1 MKKHY
6 ALGLQQI
13 QQELNTLQN
22 PGFYWITSQRQE
34 DARTL
39 LRQVVSQQKAA
50 TLISADEK
58 PQALL
63 TPDPIGGP
71 ARMPLFSLPA
81 NKSSLKQ
88 LESDFSRVLN
98 SRSGLVIFYSNAA
111 LWGKL
116 SPDELTFWLKRMRRL
131 LSKKQITLLMI
142 TSGTSIIHLR
152 NHLQGYFRQLDGL
165 AHLEF
170 QQDSWHYRINWWYA
184 ADKLLA
190 DRAIR
195 LSYVDNQ
202 FIAVNQAE
210 QNIPLSRNDE
220 NQFLA
225 QEGVLEGAPPLSAQ
239 WQLFSDNE
247 SVFSRAQQANAATVI
262 FSLVH
267 NQDINSLATMVH
279 SLRRSRGS
287 ALKIVVREISTT
299 LRYSDERLLLA
310 CGVNAIVPT
319 AASLS
324 RFLTTLEG
332 IQGQQFSRHVPA
344 NLHDLMQALQPLQ
357 QKGFLPLDAFCAAV
371 QQLMSNTLLP
381 ENDKGLLVALRAVP
395 QLKPEQILTLC
406 KPRRFGD
413 LVTLV
418 NDRIYL
424 FLSSC
429 RFNDLD
435 IALKSIFSLPHDEL
449 FSNRIVWFED
459 NQIVSEADKIRQLT
473 PVAQRDRQAAPLAA
487 APVSTQT
494 AAPERGAQTPQ
505 PITLNLDGVS
515 HQ

>member
-1 MKKHY
+1 MKNHY

-13 QQELNTLQN
+13 QQELNTLQT

-34 DARTL
+34 DARLL
-39 LRQVVSQQKAA
+39 LRQVISQQDAA

-81 NKSSLKQ
+81 NKTSLQ
-88 LESDFSRVLN
+88 QFESDLSRVLN
-98 SRSGLVIFYSNAA
+98 NRSGIVLFYSNAA
-111 LWGKL
+111 LWRKL
-116 SPDELTFWLKRMRRL
+116 SQDELTIWLKRMRRL

-142 TSGTSIIHLR
+142 TSGASIIHLR

-170 QQDSWHYRINWWYA
+170 QQDSWQYRINWWYA

-202 FIAVNQAE
+202 FIAVNEAE

-225 QEGVLEGAPPLSAQ
+225 QEGVLEGAPPLSVQ
-239 WQLFSDNE
+239 WQLFSDNDR
-247 SVFSRAQQANAATVI
+247 VFSRAQQANAATVI

-267 NQDINSLATMVH
+267 NQDINTLANMVH

-310 CGVNAIVPT
+310 CGVNAIVPN

-344 NLHDLMQALQPLQ
+344 NLSALMQALQPLQ
-357 QKGFLPLDAFCAAV
+357 QKGYLPLEAFCAAV

-381 ENDKGLLVALRAVP
+381 ENDKGLMVALRPVP

-413 LVTLV
+413 LVTLI

-449 FSNRIVWFED
+449 FSNRMVWFED
-459 NQIVSEADKIRQLT
+459 NQILSEAQKIRQLT
-473 PVAQRDRQAAPLAA
+473 PVALRDVTEQPLAV
-487 APVSTQT
+487 APVSAP
-494 AAPERGAQTPQ
+494 AAAAARAAQTPQ
-505 PITLNLDGVS
+505 PITLNLDGAERR
-515 HQ
+515 

>member
-1 MKKHY
+1 MKNHY
-6 ALGLQQI
+6 ALGLKRV
-13 QQELNTLQN
+13 QQELNTLQS
-22 PGFYWITSQRQE
+22 PGFYWITIQRQE
-34 DARTL
+34 DARIV
-39 LRQVVSQQKAA
+39 LRQVISHQSAA
-50 TLISADEK
+50 TLVSADEK
-58 PQALL
+58 PVTLL
-63 TPDPIGGP
+63 TPDPVGGP
-71 ARMPLFSLPA
+71 ARIPLFSLPA
-81 NKSSLKQ
+81 TKTSLQQ

-98 SRSGLVIFYSNAA
+98 SRSGLVLFYSNAA
-111 LWGKL
+111 LWRKL
-116 SPDELTFWLKRMRRL
+116 SQDELTIWVKRMRRL
-131 LSKKQITLLMI
+131 LIKKQITLLMI
-142 TSGTSIIHLR
+142 TSGASIINVR
-152 NHLQGYFRQLDGL
+152 NPLHAYFRQLDGL
-165 AHLEF
+165 AHLAF
-170 QQDSWHYRINWWYA
+170 QQDSWQYRINWWYS

-202 FIAVNQAE
+202 FIATDEAQ

-225 QEGVLEGAPPLSAQ
+225 QQDVLEGAPPLSVQ

-267 NQDINSLATMVH
+267 NQDITTLAKMVH

-287 ALKIVVREISTT
+287 ALKLVVREISTT

-324 RFLTTLEG
+324 RFLTMLEG

-344 NLHDLMQALQPLQ
+344 NLTALMQALQPLQ
-357 QKGFLPLDAFCAAV
+357 QKGYLSLEPFCAAV

-381 ENDKGLLVALRAVP
+381 ENDKGLMVALRPVP

-413 LVTLV
+413 LVTLI
-418 NDRIYL
+418 NDRIYV

-449 FSNRIVWFED
+449 FSNRMVWFED
-459 NQIVSEADKIRQLT
+459 NQILSETHKIRQLT
-473 PVAQRDRQAAPLAA
+473 PLAQRDQMAEPTAA
-487 APVSTQT
+487 APASLSAV
-494 AAPERGAQTPQ
+494 APARGAQTPQ
-505 PITLNLDGVS
+505 PIILNLDGVS
-515 HQ
+515 HE

>member
-1 MKKHY
+1 MKNHY
-6 ALGLQQI
+6 ALGLQQV
-13 QQELNTLQN
+13 QQELNSLQT
-22 PGFYWITSQRQE
+22 PGLYWITCQRQE
-34 DARTL
+34 DARIL
-39 LRQVVSQQKAA
+39 LRQVVSQQNAA
-50 TLISADEK
+50 TLISAADK
-58 PQALL
+58 PQALM
-63 TPDPIGGP
+63 TPDPADGP

-81 NKSSLKQ
+81 NKASLQQ
-88 LESDFSRVLN
+88 LESDFARVLD
-98 SRSGLVIFYSNAA
+98 SHSGLVLFYSQAE
-111 LWGKL
+111 LWAKL
-116 SPDELTFWLKRMRRL
+116 SPDELVIWLKRMRRML
-131 LSKKQITLLMI
+131 INKQITLLMI
-142 TSGTSIIHLR
+142 ASGTAIIHLR
-152 NHLQGYFRQLDGL
+152 NHLQGYFRQLDGV
-165 AHLEF
+165 AHLDF
-170 QQDSWHYRINWWYA
+170 QQDSWQYRINWWYS

-195 LSYVDNQ
+195 LSCIEDQ
-202 FIAVNQAE
+202 FIAANESE
-210 QNIPLSRNDE
+210 QNIPLSLNDE

-225 QEGVLEGAPPLSAQ
+225 QEGVLEGAPPLSVQ

-262 FSLVH
+262 FSLAH
-267 NQDINSLATMVH
+267 NQDINSLAKMVH

-344 NLHDLMQALQPLQ
+344 NLNALMQALQPLQ
-357 QKGFLPLDAFCAAV
+357 QKGYLPLDAFCAAV

-381 ENDKGLLVALRAVP
+381 ENDKGLMVALRPVP

-413 LVTLV
+413 LVTLI

-449 FSNRIVWFED
+449 FSNRMVWFED
-459 NQIVSEADKIRQLT
+459 NQILSEAHKIRQLT
-473 PVAQRDRQAAPLAA
+473 PVVQRDVSAEPIAAVPQPAHAA
-487 APVSTQT
+487 ETVRS
-494 AAPERGAQTPQ
+494 AQTPQ
-505 PITLNLDGVS
+505 PISLNLNGVS
-515 HQ
+515 RP

>member
-1 MKKHY
+1 MKNHY
-6 ALGLQQI
+6 ALGLQQL
-13 QQELNTLQN
+13 QQELNTLQK

-34 DARTL
+34 DARAL
-39 LRQVVSQQKAA
+39 LRQVVSQQDAA
-50 TLISADEK
+50 TLVSADEK

-81 NKSSLKQ
+81 NKTSLKR

-98 SRSGLVIFYSNAA
+98 SRSGLVLFYSNAA

-116 SPDELTFWLKRMRRL
+116 SQDELAIWLKRIRRL
-131 LSKKQITLLMI
+131 LTQKKITLLMI
-142 TSGTSIIHLR
+142 TSGTAIIHLR
-152 NHLQGYFRQLDGL
+152 NHLQAYFRQLDGL

-170 QQDSWHYRINWWYA
+170 QQDSWQYRINWWYA
-184 ADKLLA
+184 ANKLLA

-202 FIAVNQAE
+202 FIAVNEAE
-210 QNIPLSRNDE
+210 QHIPLSRNDE

-225 QEGVLEGAPPLSAQ
+225 HEGVLEGAPPLSVQ

-262 FSLVH
+262 FSLAH
-267 NQDINSLATMVH
+267 NQDMNTLAKMVH

-287 ALKIVVREISTT
+287 ALKMVVREMSTT

-344 NLHDLMQALQPLQ
+344 NLNALMQALQPLQ
-357 QKGFLPLDAFCAAV
+357 QRGYLPLEPFCAAV

-381 ENDKGLLVALRAVP
+381 ENDKGLMVALRPVP

-418 NDRIYL
+418 NDRLYL

-459 NQIVSEADKIRQLT
+459 NQIVSEADNIRQLT
-473 PVAQRDRQAAPLAA
+473 PVVQRDVQADPLVAAPASENAA
-487 APVSTQT
+487 AP
-494 AAPERGAQTPQ
+494 ARGAQTPQ
-505 PITLNLDGVS
+505 PITLNLDGVGHS
-515 HQ
+515 

>member
-1 MKKHY
+1 MKNHY
-6 ALGLQQI
+6 ALGLPQV
-13 QQELNTLQN
+13 QQELNSLQT
-22 PGFYWITSQRQE
+22 PGLYWITCQRPE

-39 LRQVVSQQKAA
+39 LRQVVSQQKLA
-50 TLISADEK
+50 TLISAADK

-63 TPDPIGGP
+63 TPDPAEGP
-71 ARMPLFSLPA
+71 ARMPLFSLPV
-81 NKSSLKQ
+81 NKASLQQ
-88 LESDFSRVLN
+88 LESDFSRALD
-98 SRSGLVIFYSNAA
+98 SRNGLVLFYSHAE
-111 LWGKL
+111 LWAKL
-116 SPDELTFWLKRMRRL
+116 SADELAIWLKRLRRVL
-131 LSKKQITLLMI
+131 IKKQMTLLMI
-142 TSGTSIIHLR
+142 ASGTSIIHLR
-152 NHLQGYFRQLDGL
+152 NSLQRYFRQLDGV
-165 AHLEF
+165 AHLDF
-170 QQDSWHYRINWWYA
+170 QQDSWQYRINWWYS

-195 LSYVDNQ
+195 LSCVENQ
-202 FIAVNQAE
+202 FIAASETE
-210 QNIPLSRNDE
+210 QNIPLSLNDE

-225 QEGVLEGAPPLSAQ
+225 QEGVLEGAPPLSVQ

-247 SVFSRAQQANAATVI
+247 GVFSRAQQANAATVI
-262 FSLVH
+262 FSLAH
-267 NQDINSLATMVH
+267 NLDINTLAKMVH

-344 NLHDLMQALQPLQ
+344 NLNALIQALQPLQ
-357 QKGFLPLDAFCAAV
+357 QKGYLPLDAFCAAV

-381 ENDKGLLVALRAVP
+381 ENDKGLMVALRPVP
-395 QLKPEQILTLC
+395 QMKPEQILTLC

-413 LVTLV
+413 LVTLI

-449 FSNRIVWFED
+449 FSNRMVWFED
-459 NQIVSEADKIRQLT
+459 NQILSEAHKIRQLT
-473 PVAQRDRQAAPLAA
+473 PVAQRDMPAQPVAATPARTEHA
-487 APVSTQT
+487 T
-494 AAPERGAQTPQ
+494 PERAAQTPQ
-505 PITLNLDGVS
+505 AITLNLDGVE